1 MDPHVINSI
10 ENSAMEFE
18 ATSSEATSSKAA
30 SSGATSSDLSGA
42 EAVKSEAMDSEAMYS
57 EATSVD
63 SEDVGPPDEIP
74 GGMPPGAVAT
84 MARGDPALNML
95 QIIIFAKSE
104 INSILNPQFVD
115 DFLSTETG
123 GMVHM
128 CFLSPLVLRI
138 SHIYRPDGEKP
149 WVLRHD
155 PEVVEVEEDYDLE
168 ITLHVHNSMLN
179 FQGHLPLKLAV
190 FDLDSTLIEQEVI
203 DELARSIGVQDAVS
217 DITRRAMAGELDFA
231 QSLKARVALLRGVN
245 SMSVWNELKKIIKFA
260 EGARELCRALKR
272 LGVKMAVISGGFI
285 QIAEWVK
292 EELGLDYAYANHLEE
307 SLPQP
312 HYPHMFLTG
321 NLEPSYPII
330 TAEAKEELLAQIAG
344 ANRVLLS
351 EILCVGDG
359 ANDLRMLELVGLGGG
374 FAVAFKAKEHV
385 QKVVS
390 LSDTTMPNVA
400 APNRLNSNSLIDLLH
415 LMLYDSDEI
424 RELTKP
430 WGEHVTMPSNE
441 VKYDVVDLLQ
451 DMVAER
457 DTTPL
462 QYLKEI
468 EDEEEAIEA
477 MEDIEDVEDEED
489 IEDEEAVE
497 DEEDVEDEEGPDDEM
512 DTVEVKVEK
521 EPTPFPS
528 IE

>member
-1 MDPHVINSI
+1 MAPHIINSI
-10 ENSAMEFE
+10 EDSATYELGSSE
-18 ATSSEATSSKAA
+18 PTSSETTSSGTKPPNP
-30 SSGATSSDLSGA
+30 LEY
-42 EAVKSEAMDSEAMYS
+42 EAVQSEALNSEVMCSEARV
-57 EATSVD
+57 VD
-63 SEDVGPPDEIP
+63 SEDMDFLDEMSR
-74 GGMPPGAVAT
+74 GMPSGAMAT

-104 INSILNPQFVD
+104 INSILNPQFVE
-115 DFLSTETG
+115 DFLSTETE

-138 SHIYRPDGEKP
+138 SHIYRADAEKP
-149 WVLRHD
+149 WILRHD
-155 PEVVEVEEDYDLE
+155 LEVVEVEEEHDLE

-179 FQGHLPLKLAV
+179 FRGHLPLKLAV

-203 DELARSIGVQDAVS
+203 DELARTIGVQDAVS
-217 DITRRAMAGELDFA
+217 DITKRAMAGELDFA

-245 SMSVWNELKKIIKFA
+245 SKFVWGELKKIIKFA

-292 EELGLDYAYANHLEE
+292 EELDLDYAYANHLEE

-312 HYPHMFLTG
+312 YYPHMVLTG
-321 NLEPSYPII
+321 NLDPAFPII

-359 ANDLRMLELVGLGGG
+359 ANDLKMLELVGLGGG

-385 QKVVS
+385 QK
-390 LSDTTMPNVA
+390 L
-400 APNRLNSNSLIDLLH
+400 APNRLNSDSLVDLLY

-424 RELTKP
+424 RELIKP

-451 DMVAER
+451 DIVAER
-457 DTTPL
+457 VTTPL
-462 QYLKEI
+462 QFLEKI
-468 EDEEEAIEA
+468 EDEEEEIEA
-477 MEDIEDVEDEED
+477 SEDEETFSD
-489 IEDEEAVE
+489 
-497 DEEDVEDEEGPDDEM
+497 EDVKGSEGLSDEM
-512 DTVEVKVEK
+512 KAAEIKVE
-521 EPTPFPS
+521 
-528 IE
+528 

>member
-1 MDPHVINSI
+1 MDSQVINSI
-10 ENSAMEFE
+10 ENSAMKIEV
-18 ATSSEATSSKAA
+18 TSSEPTFSDATSP
-30 SSGATSSDLSGA
+30 GAKSSDFFEST
-42 EAVKSEAMDSEAMYS
+42 AVRSEAMDSK
-57 EATSVD
+57 ATTID
-63 SEDVGPPDEIP
+63 SKDMDPSDEIP
-74 GGMPPGAVAT
+74 RGMPSGAMAT
-84 MARGDPALNML
+84 MARGDPALNMM
-95 QIIIFAKSE
+95 QIIVFAKSE
-104 INSILNPQFVD
+104 INSILNPQFVE
-115 DFLSTETG
+115 DFLSTETE

-149 WVLRHD
+149 WILRHD
-155 PEVVEVEEDYDLE
+155 PEVVEVEQEYDLE

-217 DITRRAMAGELDFA
+217 DITKRAMAGELDFA

-245 SMSVWNELKKIIKFA
+245 SMTVWDELKKIIKFA

-292 EELGLDYAYANHLEE
+292 EQLGLDYAYANHVRFSSLVPVDPTDSGLQLEE

-312 HYPHMFLTG
+312 SYPYRFLTG
-321 NLEPSYPII
+321 NLEPAYPLI

-359 ANDLRMLELVGLGGG
+359 ANDLKMLELVGLGGG

-385 QKVVS
+385 QK
-390 LSDTTMPNVA
+390 M
-400 APNRLNSNSLIDLLH
+400 APNRLNSNSLVDLLY

-430 WGEHVTMPSNE
+430 WGESVTMPSDE

-457 DTTPL
+457 ETTPL
-462 QYLKEI
+462 QYLEEI
-468 EDEEEAIEA
+468 EDEEEESEGIEDVEVEEYR
-477 MEDIEDVEDEED
+477 EDAEDVEDEED
-489 IEDEEAVE
+489 L
-497 DEEDVEDEEGPDDEM
+497 GDEM
-512 DTVEVKVEK
+512 DVVEIKVEK

>member
-1 MDPHVINSI
+1 MDSHPTNSI
-10 ENSAMEFE
+10 ENSAIQIEITSSE
-18 ATSSEATSSKAA
+18 PTSSEATSPMAKFCDPLE
-30 SSGATSSDLSGA
+30 TEA
-42 EAVKSEAMDSEAMYS
+42 EKPEAMNSAIMIP
-57 EATSVD
+57 EATSID
-63 SEDVGPPDEIP
+63 SEDMDPSDEISR
-74 GGMPPGAVAT
+74 GMPPGAIAT

-95 QIIIFAKSE
+95 QIIVFAKSE
-104 INSILNPQFVD
+104 INSILNPQFVE
-115 DFLSTETG
+115 DFLSAETE

-149 WVLRHD
+149 WILRHD
-155 PEVVEVEEDYDLE
+155 PEVVEVEEKYDLE
-168 ITLHVHNSMLN
+168 ITLHTHNSMLN

-217 DITRRAMAGELDFA
+217 EITRRAMAGELDFA
-231 QSLKARVALLRGVN
+231 QSLKARVALLKGVN
-245 SMSVWNELKKIIKFA
+245 CMSVWDELKKIIKFA

-292 EELGLDYAYANHLEE
+292 EELGLDYAYANHLQE

-312 HYPHMFLTG
+312 QYPHMFLTG
-321 NLEPSYPII
+321 NLEPAYPVI
-330 TAEAKEELLAQIAG
+330 TAEAKEQLLEYIAG

-351 EILCVGDG
+351 EVLCVGDG
-359 ANDLRMLELVGLGGG
+359 ANDLKMLELVGLGGG

-385 QKVVS
+385 QK
-390 LSDTTMPNVA
+390 L
-400 APNRLNSNSLIDLLH
+400 APNRLNSKSLVDLLY

-430 WGEHVTMPSNE
+430 WAEHVTMPSNE

-451 DMVAER
+451 DMVADR

-462 QYLKEI
+462 QYLEEI
-468 EDEEEAIEA
+468 EDEGEEVEA
-477 MEDIEDVEDEED
+477 MEDIEDEEYAEDRED
-489 IEDEEAVE
+489 L
-497 DEEDVEDEEGPDDEM
+497 GDEM
-512 DTVEVKVEK
+512 DVAQIRVDK
-521 EPTPFPS
+521 EPTPIPS